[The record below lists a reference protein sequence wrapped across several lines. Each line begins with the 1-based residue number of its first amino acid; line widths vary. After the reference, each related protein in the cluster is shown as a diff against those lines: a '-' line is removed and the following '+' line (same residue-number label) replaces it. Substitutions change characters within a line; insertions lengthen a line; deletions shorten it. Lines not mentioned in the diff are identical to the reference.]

1 MSTSLRRI
9 VFAVAALVAAFS
21 ASAAMAA
28 DGQAVGGVYALTN
41 SPAGNSV
48 IAFDRAADGALSSAG
63 SYSTGGLGDGAGLGS
78 QGAVTVSDNGQLLF
92 TVNPG
97 SNSISS
103 FAIDADGLTLVDT
116 AWSGGARP
124 TSITQHEN
132 FVYVLN
138 AGSPNSISGFS
149 VDNRGNLE
157 PLAGSTRPLSG
168 AQTAPA
174 QVEFT
179 PTGDALVVT
188 ERATNLITTYAV
200 GGDGLA
206 GQPSSHPSIGVTPF
220 GFAFGHRGQVVV
232 SDAGGQSGASSYS
245 VDASGV
251 VTTIMGLAP
260 TGQRAACWAVVTGN
274 GRFAY
279 VTNAA
284 TGNISG
290 FVIGQD
296 GTLSLLVPGGVSA
309 TTGGNPTD
317 AALSLNSQYLYVR
330 NGNQNAI
337 NAFAIAADGSLSALP
352 GVAGL
357 PAGAAGLAAR

>member
-1 MSTSLRRI
+1 MTTSLRRL
-9 VFAVAALVAAFS
+9 VVAVAALAAAVAAP
-21 ASAAMAA
+21 AAMAA
-28 DGQAVGGVYALTN
+28 GDQAVGGVYALTN

-48 IAFDRAADGALSSAG
+48 IAFDRSADGSLSSAG

-78 QGAVTVSDNGQLLF
+78 QGAVIVSDSGRLLF
-92 TVNPG
+92 AVNPG
-97 SNSISS
+97 SNSISA
-103 FAIDADGLTLVDT
+103 FAIDAGGLKLVDT
-116 AWSGGARP
+116 AWSGGVRP
-124 TSITQHEN
+124 TSITQHN
-132 FVYVLN
+132 NLVYVLN

-149 VDNRGNLE
+149 VDGGGDLE

-168 AQTAPA
+168 TQTAPA

-179 PTGDALVVT
+179 PSGDALVVT
-188 ERATNLITTYAV
+188 ERATNTITTYAV
-200 GGDGLA
+200 GDDGFA
-206 GQPSSHPSIGVTPF
+206 SQPSSYPSIGVTPF
-220 GFAFGHRGQVVV
+220 GFAFGHRGHLVV

-245 VDASGV
+245 VDGTGF

-290 FVIGQD
+290 FAVGQD

-317 AALSLNSQYLYVR
+317 AALSRNSRYLYVR

-337 NAFAIAADGSLSALP
+337 NAFAIAADGSLAALP
-352 GVAGL
+352 GIAGL

>member
-1 MSTSLRRI
+1 LTTSLRRL
-9 VFAVAALVAAFS
+9 VLALATLVAAVS
-21 ASAAMAA
+21 APAAMAA
-28 DGQAVGGVYALTN
+28 GGQAVGGVYALTN

-48 IAFDRAADGALSSAG
+48 IAFDRFADGSLSSAG
-63 SYSTGGLGDGAGLGS
+63 SFSTGGLGDGAGLGS

-92 TVNPG
+92 AVNPG

-103 FAIDADGLTLVDT
+103 FAIDGDGLTLIDT

-124 TSITQHEN
+124 TSVTQHKGL
-132 FVYVLN
+132 VYVLN

-149 VDNRGNLE
+149 VDNHGDLE

-168 AQTAPA
+168 TQSAPA

-179 PTGDALVVT
+179 PSGDALVVT
-188 ERATNLITTYAV
+188 ERATNLVTTYAV

-206 GQPSSHPSIGVTPF
+206 SLPSSHPSIGVTPF
-220 GFAFGHRGQVVV
+220 GFAFGHRGHLVV

-245 VDASGV
+245 VDSTGF

-260 TGQRAACWAVVTGN
+260 TGQRAACWTVVTGN

-290 FVIGQD
+290 FAIDQD
-296 GTLSLLVPGGVSA
+296 GALSLLAPNGVSA

-317 AALSLNSQYLYVR
+317 AALSLNSRYLYVR

-337 NAFAIAADGSLSALP
+337 NAFAIAADGSLSGLP
-352 GVAGL
+352 GIAGL
-357 PAGAAGLAAR
+357 PAGTAGLAAR